1 MTNPFQK
8 DATRISAMTPTED
21 APINCFSL
29 GNEISY
35 HIKKCV
41 PGRTL
46 APSAVA
52 VRQHSTFRASAHP
65 QRSVFFYT
73 IGNEISYRIKKLPH
87 KTDCQ
92 YIDTFRISLRS
103 LQASSPEIA
112 CAQMRGPVT

>member
-73 IGNEISYRIKKLPH
+73 IGNEISYRIKKTLPGNSP
-87 KTDCQ
+87 KE
-92 YIDTFRISLRS
+92 FFVF
-103 LQASSPEIA
+103 SSTA
-112 CAQMRGPVT
+112 GGRT

>member
-35 HIKKCV
+35 HIKKCA

-73 IGNEISYRIKKLPH
+73 IGNEISYRIKKEPFPATRQ
-87 KTDCQ
+87 KS
-92 YIDTFRISLRS
+92 SLFSHQLLVAGLEPARD
-103 LQASSPEIA
+103 
-112 CAQMRGPVT
+112 

>member
-1 MTNPFQK
+1 
-8 DATRISAMTPTED
+8 
-21 APINCFSL
+21 
-29 GNEISY
+29 
-35 HIKKCV
+35 

>member
-73 IGNEISYRIKKLPH
+73 IGNEISYRIKNAANQQKWLAAVFSGV
-87 KTDCQ
+87 Q
-92 YIDTFRISLRS
+92 FAID
-103 LQASSPEIA
+103 
-112 CAQMRGPVT
+112 